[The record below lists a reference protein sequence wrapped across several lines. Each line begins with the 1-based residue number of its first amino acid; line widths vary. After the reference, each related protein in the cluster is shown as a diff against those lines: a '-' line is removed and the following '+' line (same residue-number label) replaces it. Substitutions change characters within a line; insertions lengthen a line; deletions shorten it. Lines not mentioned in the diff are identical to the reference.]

1 MREDF
6 GFGRMRLWSWAFS
19 LVLGLVTAI
28 ALVVFLVWVQGHIR
42 SLL

>member
-6 GFGRMRLWSWAFS
+6 GFGRMMLWSWAFS

-28 ALVVFLVWVQGHIR
+28 ALVVFLVWVHGHVR